1 MPFRN
6 PSLRPTEIQAPT
18 RLQQSPGERAF
29 LRKLRI
35 GTLKR
40 ALWRNRP
47 LRREHRLALVAG
59 GGTLSPAPSAPL
71 RRRCRVRLSRQ

>member
-35 GTLKR
+35 RTLKR
-40 ALWRNRP
+40 ALWRIGDPR
-47 LRREHRLALVAG
+47 
-59 GGTLSPAPSAPL
+59 
-71 RRRCRVRLSRQ
+71 